1 MWELCY
7 RFLVLFLVFVIQK
20 VTINQNVRFT
30 DYASGISLPDNSR
43 LAINWKNDNDITI
56 FWHDVIIKIFWR
68 SFFSF
73 VKFHVNTMA
82 GSGVVTIFYYKRLIR
97 NLEIGN
103 TPIWVLPNIWR
114 LGQVRDSKF
123 GTNFSNKMLLNNAKV
138 QGCSF
143 YPFWVIKGKPTGR
156 GTKLTPTQIRVK
168 IPHKN
173 KSFNIFWVA
182 LKNILK

>member
-1 MWELCY
+1 M
-7 RFLVLFLVFVIQK
+7 QK

-30 DYASGISLPDNSR
+30 DYASGISLPNNFR
-43 LAINWKNDNDITI
+43 LAINWKNDNDIT
-56 FWHDVIIKIFWR
+56 FSDMASSSKFFDVL
-68 SFFSF
+68 FFF

-82 GSGVVTIFYYKRLIR
+82 GSGVVTIFYYKRLTR

-114 LGQVRDSKF
+114 LGPVRDSKF
-123 GTNFSNKMLLNNAKV
+123 GTNFSNKMSLNNAKV
-138 QGCSF
+138 QGCNF
-143 YPFWVIKGKPTGR
+143 YRFWVIKGKPTGR
-156 GTKLTPTQIRVK
+156 GAKLTPTQIRVK